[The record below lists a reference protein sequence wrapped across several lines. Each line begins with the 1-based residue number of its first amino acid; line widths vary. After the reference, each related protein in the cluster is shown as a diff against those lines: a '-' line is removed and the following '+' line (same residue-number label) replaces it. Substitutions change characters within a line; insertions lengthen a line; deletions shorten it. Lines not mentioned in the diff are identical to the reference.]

1 MWPAIP
7 RDRPRPVAS
16 LAMDVVAVVWHFW
29 IAPIM
34 FLAAMGLVA
43 ATIVGYFIKV
53 VRPRYPRD

>member
-1 MWPAIP
+1 
-7 RDRPRPVAS
+7 
-16 LAMDVVAVVWHFW
+16 MDVVAVVWHFW

-34 FLAAMGLVA
+34 FLVAMGLVA